1 MGTLGAHLS
10 WIYKNYDKL
19 TQLYTLDIPNGEIRV
34 GLMQSLLPNYLA
46 SDSDTGLST
55 IGEMY
60 GAYAQ
65 GILHEL
71 KC

>member
-34 GLMQSLLPNYLA
+34 GLVQSLLPNNLA
-46 SDSDTGLST
+46 SDSDTGLAT